1 MRITVLDTFTAF
13 LPGEA
18 RPAGL
23 SELGEVNWIEETD
36 ASRTAERIGLSDA
49 VICNKSRMTRE
60 VMEQCPRLQYIGLM
74 GTGFDQ
80 VDLTAAAEHG
90 ITVCNVPAYSANAVA
105 QHTFALILNHYCRIA
120 DYARDCADGGWTEK
134 RYFSEFGLPTHELAG
149 KTIGLAGY
157 GHIGRKV
164 GEIARAFDMEVL
176 AYTRHPERYAPY
188 DKPAVT
194 FVPLRT
200 LLKKSD
206 IVSLHCPLN
215 SETHCLINRD
225 TLSLMKPTALLV
237 NTARGGL
244 INEADLAHAL
254 RSGIIAA
261 AAVDVL
267 TEEPMS
273 VTTPLRQAPHITV
286 TPHIAWAPLETRR
299 RLFDIVCDNLRCW
312 MEGHPQNMVCPVKD

>member
-1 MRITVLDTFTAF
+1 MITVLDTFTAF

-80 VDLTAAAEHG
+80 VDLAAASEYG
-90 ITVCNVPAYSANAVA
+90 ITVCNVPAYSTNAVA

-120 DYARDCADGGWTEK
+120 DYAHDCANDGWIIK
-134 RYFSEFGLPTHELAG
+134 RYFSEFGLPAYELAG
-149 KTIGLAGY
+149 KTIGLIGC

-164 GEIARAFDMEVL
+164 GEIARAFDMKVL
-176 AYTRHPERYAPY
+176 AFTRHPEKLAGEAI
-188 DKPAVT
+188 DC
-194 FVPLRT
+194 VPLET

-215 SETHCLINRD
+215 DETRCLINRD
-225 TLSLMKPTALLV
+225 TLALMKPSALLV

-244 INEADLAHAL
+244 INEADLSKAL
-254 RSGIIAA
+254 GNGIIAA

-273 VTTPLRQAPHITV
+273 LQTPLRHAPHITV

-299 RLFDIVCDNLRCW
+299 RLFDIICDNLRCW
-312 MEGHPQNMVCPVKD
+312 MEGHPQNVVCPVKD